1 MMTRFKILSTILLLA
16 LFAGSATAQTSGGQ
30 ICVRSFEDRNGNSSQ
45 DANEPSITRGIS
57 ATLADVEGVIVQ
69 SALLEDSQLFSQGTL
84 CFQNLSAGQYTVNV
98 ASADYEP
105 VTTTSFVTSVSET
118 GVPVRFDFG
127 AKAIVTQ
134 VTPAGREPGSVDLSA
149 DKMKQLF
156 FSAIGAILVL
166 ALMTVVGAIIY
177 FLFYRVPPQKLRTG
191 QYMAVTGTGQYPAVT
206 STGQYPGVRPGT
218 GPMPAVRT
226 GTGPMPAV
234 RTGTGPLPPVHS
246 DTPNQPMQPIYTPS
260 EPLAASDDTP
270 SQPSAPIQPP
280 FQIEE
285 PPIALDDTDAPYRP
299 PTQ

>member
-1 MMTRFKILSTILLLA
+1 MTRLQIIFMILLFA
-16 LFAGSATAQTSGGQ
+16 LFTGSAAAQTSGGQ
-30 ICVRSFEDRNGNSSQ
+30 ICVRSFEDRNGNSTQ

-57 ATLADVEGVIVQ
+57 ATLADVEGVIIQ
-69 SALLEDSQLFSQGTL
+69 SALLEDSQLFAQGTL

-98 ASADYEP
+98 TSADYEP

-127 AKAIVTQ
+127 AKAIITA
-134 VTPAGREPGSVDLSA
+134 VTPAAREPGSGGFSSGDLE
-149 DKMKQLF
+149 KLF
-156 FSAIGAILVL
+156 FAAIAGVLVL
-166 ALMTVVGAIIY
+166 ALMTVIGTIIY
-177 FLFYRVPPQKLRTG
+177 FLFFRVPPQKRHTG
-191 QYMAVTGTGQYPAVT
+191 QYAAVTGTGQYPVVT
-206 STGQYPGVRPGT
+206 STGQYPSVQPGT

-234 RTGTGPLPPVHS
+234 RPATEPRHG
-246 DTPNQPMQPIYTPS
+246 DTPNQPMQPIYTS
-260 EPLAASDDTP
+260 EPVAAADDTP

-285 PPIALDDTDAPYRP
+285 PPIAPDDTDAPYRP